1 MALCG
6 TIFGKMQ
13 KPQKL
18 KKTSFLNF
26 VALCGAMW
34 RYVALFLGKC
44 KNLKNLKNKFF
55 EFFELCGIMWRYV
68 ALCGTIFLGKMQKP
82 QKLKKIS
89 FFF

>member
-1 MALCG
+1 
-6 TIFGKMQ
+6 
-13 KPQKL
+13 
-18 KKTSFLNF
+18 
-26 VALCGAMW
+26 MW

-89 FFF
+89 FFLSFLDFVAVCGAMWHYF